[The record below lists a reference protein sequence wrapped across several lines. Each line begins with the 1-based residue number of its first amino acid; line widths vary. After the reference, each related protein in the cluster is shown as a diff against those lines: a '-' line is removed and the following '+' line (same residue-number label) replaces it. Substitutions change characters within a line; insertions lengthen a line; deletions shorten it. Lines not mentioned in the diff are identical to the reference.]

1 MEHIIQEQFLPISRE
16 EAWEFFSHPLNLDK
30 ITPDDLGFSTT
41 SCPEGPVYPG
51 AIIIHR
57 LQVAPFI
64 AIPWVTEIKAVEKG
78 YSFVDEQRFGPYSFW
93 HHRHSFEDAEGGVL
107 IRDEVHWKAPFEPFS
122 APVKALFVKPKTLG
136 IFEHRKKILAD
147 YFAKESSPDAPE
159 SA

>member
-30 ITPDDLGFSTT
+30 ITPDDLGFSTVR
-41 SCPEGPVYPG
+41 CPEGPVYPG

-57 LQVAPFI
+57 IQLAPFI
-64 AIPWVTEIKAVEKG
+64 AIPWVTEIKAVDKG
-78 YSFVDEQRFGPYSFW
+78 YSFVDEQRFGPYRFW

-147 YFAKESSPDAPE
+147 YFAKDASSVSQEQA
-159 SA
+159 